1 MEAASRGIKQ
11 MLEALTEESSVERAL
26 LKFTLQ
32 LESDYA
38 DTQDIA
44 LFVFALRS
52 FFCWHRAPELAPESA
67 KKVQDAW
74 ITQNEGI
81 YAEWLS
87 SSEDDPELLKWS
99 KWTFQAKMSILKEFL
114 DGAVA
119 AAAKPEQSGTL
130 SKVPVATETH
140 AEYTRRRVPQ

>member
-1 MEAASRGIKQ
+1 MEAASRGIKL
-11 MLEALTEESSVERAL
+11 MLEALTEEASVEKAL

-52 FFCWHRAPELAPESA
+52 FFCWHRAPELTSESA
-67 KKVQDAW
+67 KKVQEAW
-74 ITQNEGI
+74 IAQNEGI
-81 YAEWLS
+81 YTEWLAS
-87 SSEDDPELLKWS
+87 AEDDPELLKWS

-114 DGAVA
+114 DGIAEA
-119 AAAKPEQSGTL
+119 AEAAEAAKAT
-130 SKVPVATETH
+130 KVVKPHTI
-140 AEYTRRRVPQ
+140 

>member
-1 MEAASRGIKQ
+1 MEAASSGIKQ

-38 DTQDIA
+38 DTQDIT

-52 FFCWHRAPELAPESA
+52 FFCWHRAPELTPESA

-74 ITQNEGI
+74 MAQNEGI
-81 YAEWLS
+81 YAEWLAS
-87 SSEDDPELLKWS
+87 AEDDPEFLKWS
-99 KWTFQAKMSILKEFL
+99 KWTFQAKMSLLKEFL
-114 DGAVA
+114 DGAA
-119 AAAKPEQSGTL
+119 AAVAAKPQTI
-130 SKVPVATETH
+130 
-140 AEYTRRRVPQ
+140 